1 MEIRGELKPGI
12 FIQRLN
18 RFTCLVEVEG
28 GRARAYLPNP
38 GRLQEL
44 LVEGARVLLRRSGSP
59 GRKTSYDLTG
69 VKAGE
74 TWVSVDSRVPNALFR
89 EALEQRS
96 LEEFRGYRIARE
108 EVEFGRSRLDFLLQ
122 GEPPALVEVK
132 SCTLVEEGVAKFPD
146 APTARG
152 RRHLLELMEAK
163 SAGYRSAV
171 VFVIQRSDAL
181 AFAPNDATDAAFGEA
196 LREAA
201 REGVEVLAY
210 RCSFNGREI
219 RIAGRVEVLLGLRGN
234 PKSYIL

>member
-1 MEIRGELKPGI
+1 M
-12 FIQRLN
+12 
-18 RFTCLVEVEG
+18 VEVEG
-28 GRARAYLPNP
+28 CRARAYLPNP

-44 LVEGARVLLRRSGSP
+44 LVEGAQVLLRRSGSP
-59 GRKTSYDLTG
+59 GRKTRYDLTG

-74 TWVSVDSRVPNALFR
+74 TWVSVDSRLPNALFR

-108 EVEFGRSRLDFLLQ
+108 EVEFGGSRLDFLLQ

-219 RIAGRVEVLLGLRGN
+219 RIAGRVEVLLGEIKPPRGST
-234 PKSYIL
+234 PPF